1 MRRGWFPG
9 CAGGAFPAAQGGR
22 LPRGQRGP
30 VRGSALR
37 GPLCQSPRN
46 TPFFRCLKWVAGL
59 PRNGPLPFGPF
70 FIRYPS
76 PGALPMGLRELTR
89 SATGWISLRAA
100 QSPRRFSFAYIFERY
115 FPHLCN
121 EVKYTIF

>member
-1 MRRGWFPG
+1 MRRGWFP
-9 CAGGAFPAAQGGR
+9 AAPAGAFPAAQGGR

-30 VRGSALR
+30 VRGSAPPR
-37 GPLCQSPRN
+37 PPLQSPRN

-76 PGALPMGLRELTR
+76 PGALPMGLRELTQVCDRVDLPPR
-89 SATGWISLRAA
+89 SAKPPPFLLRI
-100 QSPRRFSFAYIFERY
+100 YI
-115 FPHLCN
+115 
-121 EVKYTIF
+121 

>member
-1 MRRGWFPG
+1 MRRGWFP
-9 CAGGAFPAAQGGR
+9 AAPAGAFPAAQGGR

-30 VRGSALR
+30 VRGSAPPR
-37 GPLCQSPRN
+37 PPLQSPRN

-59 PRNGPLPFGPF
+59 PRNGPFLSGLSLSA
-70 FIRYPS
+70 IHRRCAADA
-76 PGALPMGLRELTR
+76 PGANPVCDRVDLPPR
-89 SATGWISLRAA
+89 SAKPPPFLLRI
-100 QSPRRFSFAYIFERY
+100 YIERY